1 MEGLEPTRLAAP
13 DPKSGTSTNF
23 ATSACKAACLL
34 LSLQPFEGV
43 VVKAC
48 KDKGIHK
55 LIKARIGVSEPAFEQ
70 RIKILRKA

>member
-1 MEGLEPTRLAAP
+1 
-13 DPKSGTSTNF
+13 
-23 ATSACKAACLL
+23 L

-48 KDKGIHK
+48 KDKGINK

-70 RIKILRKA
+70 RIKILRKV